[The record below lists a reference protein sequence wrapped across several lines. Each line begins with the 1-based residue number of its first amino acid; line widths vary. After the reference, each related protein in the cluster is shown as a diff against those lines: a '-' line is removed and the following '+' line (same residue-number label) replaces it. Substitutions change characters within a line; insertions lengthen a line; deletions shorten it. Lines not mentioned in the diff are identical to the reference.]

1 MRYRRIRWLLA
12 LLLATIVCH
21 AQTSIDL
28 TENTDGTWTLNAM
41 PAYDVM
47 MEVEYEDD
55 LSQAT
60 DLTDNGDGTWTLD
73 QMPACNVKMVVEY
86 EDVTP
91 PSVTIA
97 PVARTGLVF
106 TGEAQELIT
115 AGEAEGGVMVY
126 SLDGINFSETIP
138 LATEVSLYTVYYKA
152 KSNVPNCGDSYV
164 QTLSVR
170 IVANKTE
177 LNAIIEEAEA
187 FYETIK
193 NVPVTAATLLNTIN
207 AAISVQ
213 EDMNATQT
221 EVDNAKE
228 TLSVALQAIQDKE
241 IDLTDNGDGT
251 WTLTAMP
258 AWNVHIIV
266 EYEDDLSQ
274 AIDLTDNGDGTWTLD
289 QMPAYNVKL
298 VVEYGD
304 DETAI
309 DNISASQDRKGD
321 GYWYTLD
328 GRRLAHQ
335 PITKGIYIYDG
346 RKIVVK

>member
-1 MRYRRIRWLLA
+1 
-12 LLLATIVCH
+12 VCH

-55 LSQAT
+55 LSQA
-60 DLTDNGDGTWTLD
+60 
-73 QMPACNVKMVVEY
+73 
-86 EDVTP
+86 
-91 PSVTIA
+91 
-97 PVARTGLVF
+97 
-106 TGEAQELIT
+106 
-115 AGEAEGGVMVY
+115 
-126 SLDGINFSETIP
+126 
-138 LATEVSLYTVYYKA
+138 
-152 KSNVPNCGDSYV
+152 
-164 QTLSVR
+164 
-170 IVANKTE
+170 
-177 LNAIIEEAEA
+177 
-187 FYETIK
+187 
-193 NVPVTAATLLNTIN
+193 
-207 AAISVQ
+207 
-213 EDMNATQT
+213 
-221 EVDNAKE
+221 
-228 TLSVALQAIQDKE
+228 

-251 WTLTAMP
+251 WTLAEMP
-258 AWNVHIIV
+258 AYNVSIVV